1 MSRKRNLF
9 TIACVIALALVFL
22 TTGAESGAPAKA
34 KFVFKIGHD
43 QTETHPYNT
52 FATVFAK
59 LVNERTN
66 GEVKIDVFPG
76 GQLGTEPGMTDS
88 LRIGTLD
95 FQITTTG
102 NSSALLPRMG
112 LVGMP
117 FMYENREH
125 VLKVANDQKILS
137 YYQDIVKK
145 TDVGIELLT
154 FTVGGPRHV
163 YSTRPINSLSDLKG
177 VKIRCQPSPIE
188 VKVWTALGAVPTT
201 MPFAEIYTAL
211 QTNLINAAENC
222 PTSYFLNK
230 HNEAARYYARTENTW
245 MVHPILASSKTFAK
259 LDDKTKQVINQ
270 AAKDAGHA
278 FSEKQLADDEKYL
291 QDSIKAGV
299 IYNDKIDRK
308 PFIDIVKPIQDQLAK
323 DLDTVEG
330 LEMIRAHA
338 K

>member
-76 GQLGTEPGMTDS
+76 GQLGTEPGMIDS

-95 FQITTTG
+95 FQIVTVANT
-102 NSSALLPRMG
+102 SALVPRM
-112 LVGMP
+112 VVVSMP

-125 VLKVANDQKILS
+125 VLKVVNDQKILS

-145 TDVGIELLT
+145 TDVGLELLT
-154 FTVGGPRHV
+154 FAAGGPRNV

-177 VKIRCQPSPIE
+177 MKFRCMQSSIE
-188 VKVWTALGAVPTT
+188 VQVWRALGTIPTS
-201 MPFAEIYTAL
+201 MPFGEIYTSL
-211 QTNLINAAENC
+211 QTNLINAAENS
-222 PTSYFLNK
+222 PTSYVLNK
-230 HNEAARYYARTENTW
+230 HNEAARYYARTEHVW
-245 MVHPILASSKTFAK
+245 MVHPIFASSKTFAK
-259 LDDKTKQVINQ
+259 LDDKTKQIINQ

-278 FSEKQLADDEKYL
+278 FSEFELVADEETLRDG
-291 QDSIKAGV
+291 IKAGV